1 MYAKGER
8 IWRATHPEEAA
19 ALDEQQRQQQA
30 QHDEQQR
37 QQQAQ
42 HTLDGHLLGLRR
54 SGKTLMHGHI
64 GGMRFVFFYCAVY
77 LALAGNVVVPYVLRD
92 TDLVY
97 LYPVLFIVV
106 GIYFKFLAGN
116 TFMYLDLSQYA
127 FSFTLTT
134 DGIFVSR
141 PPTGPCGLCPQ
152 PIPGLYV
159 VREALALATI
169 TEVQVFSQRLIG
181 AVSDNGSAGN
191 SGGPSLSYSVD
202 ESSIQIVSSPST
214 HIDGRPTF
222 GDLMCQPCFLMSAL
236 AGCRE
241 ASSFTQ
247 LFLGAKAGPNRIVRL
262 SKPVFS
268 SRLAAEAFAARDKL
282 RTHLATM
289 AVQPLRV

>member
-106 GIYFKFLAGN
+106 GIYF
-116 TFMYLDLSQYA
+116 S
-127 FSFTLTT
+127 
-134 DGIFVSR
+134 
-141 PPTGPCGLCPQ
+141 
-152 PIPGLYV
+152 
-159 VREALALATI
+159 
-169 TEVQVFSQRLIG
+169 
-181 AVSDNGSAGN
+181 
-191 SGGPSLSYSVD
+191 
-202 ESSIQIVSSPST
+202 
-214 HIDGRPTF
+214 
-222 GDLMCQPCFLMSAL
+222 
-236 AGCRE
+236 
-241 ASSFTQ
+241 
-247 LFLGAKAGPNRIVRL
+247 
-262 SKPVFS
+262 S
-268 SRLAAEAFAARDKL
+268 SR
-282 RTHLATM
+282 ATRSCTSTYHSM
-289 AVQPLRV
+289 PSASP